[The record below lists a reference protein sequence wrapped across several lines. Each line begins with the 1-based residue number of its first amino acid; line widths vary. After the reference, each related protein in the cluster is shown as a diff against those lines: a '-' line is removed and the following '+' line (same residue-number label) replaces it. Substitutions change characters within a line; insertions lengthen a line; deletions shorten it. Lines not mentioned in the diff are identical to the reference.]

1 MISLNIFAKCPNT
14 GNPKQRMGELLDK
27 KGRSDLAKIM
37 LINILE
43 EVHNINI
50 SLKTNLWI
58 SPNIDNEWVKKLS
71 KRYLIT
77 LKKQIGESLSSRMQN
92 CLLSESALGGK
103 ILLIGTDIP
112 ALSENSI
119 SKAIKKL
126 NNNDIVIGP
135 TYDEGFYLIGIK
147 DQRVAQCLANCENL
161 KNYKDIKNMKLL
173 ANQKIYILEKLKDI
187 DSPNDLLLI

>member
-43 EVHNINI
+43 EMHNINI
-50 SLKTNLWI
+50 SLKTNLWVY
-58 SPNIDNEWVKKLS
+58 PNIDNEWIKKLS
-71 KRYLIT
+71 KKYFIT
-77 LKKQIGESLSSRMQN
+77 LKKQIGESLCSRMQN

-103 ILLIGTDIP
+103 TLLIGTDIP
-112 ALSENSI
+112 ALSKNSI
-119 SKAIKKL
+119 SEAIKTL
-126 NNNDIVIGP
+126 NNNNIVIGP

-147 DQRVAQCLANCENL
+147 GQESAQCLANCGNL
-161 KNYKDIKNMKLL
+161 KNYKDMKNMNSL
-173 ANQKIYILEKLKDI
+173 ANQKIHILEKLKDI
-187 DSPNDLLLI
+187 DNPNDLLLI

>member
-14 GNPKQRMGELLDK
+14 GNPKQRMGDLLDK

-71 KRYLIT
+71 NKY
-77 LKKQIGESLSSRMQN
+77 G
-92 CLLSESALGGK
+92 
-103 ILLIGTDIP
+103 P
-112 ALSENSI
+112 AFWKE
-119 SKAIKKL
+119 
-126 NNNDIVIGP
+126 GP
-135 TYDEGFYLIGIK
+135 
-147 DQRVAQCLANCENL
+147 
-161 KNYKDIKNMKLL
+161 
-173 ANQKIYILEKLKDI
+173 
-187 DSPNDLLLI
+187 

>member
-43 EVHNINI
+43 EMHNINI
-50 SLKTNLWI
+50 SLKTNLWVY
-58 SPNIDNEWVKKLS
+58 PNIDNEWIKKLS
-71 KRYLIT
+71 KKYFIT
-77 LKKQIGESLSSRMQN
+77 LKKQIGESLCSRMQN

-103 ILLIGTDIP
+103 TLLIGTDIP
-112 ALSENSI
+112 ALSKNSI
-119 SKAIKKL
+119 SKAIKTL
-126 NNNDIVIGP
+126 NNNNIVIGP

-147 DQRVAQCLANCENL
+147 DQESAQCLANCENL
-161 KNYKDIKNMKLL
+161 KNYKDMKNMNSL

-187 DSPNDLLLI
+187 DNPNDLLLI

>member
-43 EVHNINI
+43 EIRNINI
-50 SLKTNLWI
+50 SLKINLWVF
-58 SPNIDNEWVKKLS
+58 PNINNEWIKKLS
-71 KRYLIT
+71 KKYVIT
-77 LKKQIGESLSSRMQN
+77 LKKQIGESLCSRMQN
-92 CLLSESALGGK
+92 CLLSESTLGGK
-103 ILLIGTDIP
+103 TLLIGTDIP
-112 ALSENSI
+112 ALSEKSI

-147 DQRVAQCLANCENL
+147 DQEVAQCLANCENL

-173 ANQKIYILEKLKDI
+173 ANQKIHILEKLKDI
-187 DSPNDLLLI
+187 DNPNDLLLI